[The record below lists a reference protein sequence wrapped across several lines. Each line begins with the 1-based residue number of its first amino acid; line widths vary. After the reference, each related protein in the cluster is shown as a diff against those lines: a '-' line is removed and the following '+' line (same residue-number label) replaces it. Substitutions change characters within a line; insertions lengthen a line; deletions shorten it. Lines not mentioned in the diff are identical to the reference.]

1 MLDLAVSFFF
11 SNIWTIAFLSV
22 AIYNH
27 LCRPGHK
34 PIIHAALLT
43 AAIFAI
49 SHIIYAQWISHL
61 ADTAS
66 IHYLYLAGSASLL
79 ASAIY
84 VNNRMRGFVLYW
96 PVKLAIALM
105 CVEVVLDLLLHV
117 DRNVV
122 ALNGSQAPNYAR
134 EQIWW
139 LWTFRVIVFNINNV
153 VILVSFCLPIS
164 LLATKQNRSKTLPAK
179 LQETMYSSRFSSLS
193 SSISTTMPSSEEAP
207 LSSNVYPLHQLNAEP
222 VVRLSTTGG
231 YRNISIEDY
240 LKEVDQA
247 YTKIDYT
254 KDLIEAMP
262 RSEKKLAARQCLQAA
277 SELISK
283 HDQAKIDYIYTVHL
297 LCEAARD
304 LALYEK
310 KADDNS
316 SFPLKNPNDYMQGK

>member
-61 ADTAS
+61 ANTAS
-66 IHYLYLAGSASLL
+66 VHYLYLAGSASLL

-84 VNNRMRGFVLYW
+84 LNNRIRGFVLYW

-105 CVEVVLDLLLHV
+105 CIEIVLDLLLHI
-117 DRNVV
+117 DRNVL
-122 ALNGSQAPNYAR
+122 ALNGSQAPNHAR

-164 LLATKQNRSKTLPAK
+164 LLANTQNNSKSLPARLRK
-179 LQETMYSSRFSSLS
+179 TS
-193 SSISTTMPSSEEAP
+193 SSCEDEQQLTT
-207 LSSNVYPLHQLNAEP
+207 NVYPLHQLNDSQM
-222 VVRLSTTGG
+222 VRLSTTGG
-231 YRNISIEDY
+231 YRSISIEDY

-304 LALYEK
+304 LALYET
-310 KADDNS
+310 KANNNT
-316 SFPLKNPNDYMQGK
+316 SFPLKRPGDYMRGK